1 MRLQANDTQRRFEEQ
16 LKNELGELGD
26 DSNIAPAVK
35 GTKAEARAEEA
46 RRQRE
51 EHKKNLARMKAAGKK
66 KTTKARVGG
75 FDRSKLNPNFMGNT
89 KTAKD
94 KVAGWAFDFDNP
106 DSGTGGSGLPVDS
119 AMVGDDADM

>member
-66 KTTKARVGG
+66 KTKARVGG
-75 FDRSKLNPNFMGNT
+75 FDRSKLNANFMANT